1 MSFTQSSWNRTS
13 AKHEFEQDLVNLMN
27 NSVFDK
33 TMENVKH
40 GIDLRL
46 TTDPKMAI
54 EQFSML
60 KFKTAKFLHG
70 LYMIEIIKQK

>member
-1 MSFTQSSWNRTS
+1 
-13 AKHEFEQDLVNLMN
+13 MN